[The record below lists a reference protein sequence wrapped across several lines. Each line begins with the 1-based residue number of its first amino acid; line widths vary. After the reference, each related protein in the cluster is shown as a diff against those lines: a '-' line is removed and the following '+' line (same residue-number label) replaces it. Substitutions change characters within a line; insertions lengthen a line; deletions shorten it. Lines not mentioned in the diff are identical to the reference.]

1 MYSKELHFL
10 EGFGDTSN
18 QNYVAAPQYRFRS
31 RVLICGLDAVFFSV
45 TTVVRK
51 YRDDNEGQFYSCK
64 CTRQLNAWAEKAARE
79 LKNVTPIIKYN
90 KKY

>member
-1 MYSKELHFL
+1 MHMNAARSVLKANHISKYLPKVWGYNKSTTL
-10 EGFGDTSN
+10 RL
-18 QNYVAAPQYRFRS
+18 Y
-31 RVLICGLDAVFFSV
+31 AVFFFSV

>member
-1 MYSKELHFL
+1 MNAAGSVQKANHISMYLSQK
-10 EGFGDTSN
+10 
-18 QNYVAAPQYRFRS
+18 
-31 RVLICGLDAVFFSV
+31 CGATLKVKTLRLDAVGFFSV